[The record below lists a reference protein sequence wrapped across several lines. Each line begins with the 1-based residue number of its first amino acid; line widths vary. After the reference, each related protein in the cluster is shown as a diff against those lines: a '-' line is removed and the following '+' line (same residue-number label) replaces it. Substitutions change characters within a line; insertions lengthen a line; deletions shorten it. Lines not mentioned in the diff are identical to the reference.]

1 MMWQTCLL
9 FILQFLDPN
18 ALQHERP
25 CAFTKQIKKRGSF
38 RSGISCECYHHITI
52 FKSKSIVRQNHTQ
65 LTQVSSGLVN
75 HFFTPITL
83 KLNMHRRGFQ
93 WNFFQANSLQLEIIL
108 VELSQSKAV
117 KTQQTRNCTVY
128 RLPGLSTF
136 HLDIL
141 HKQCLSAV
149 RFPSSLSAI
158 RNGER
163 QLCYAAMLLEVTVQA
178 EDFNIALS
186 LRLAHHLSLPRRC
199 SEGWLMLRRSE

>member
-1 MMWQTCLL
+1 MNA
-9 FILQFLDPN
+9 IIISPYSIPN
-18 ALQHERP
+18 LSCDRITHSSP
-25 CAFTKQIKKRGSF
+25 KF
-38 RSGISCECYHHITI
+38 RVVWSTTSLHPLHWSWISTEE
-52 FKSKSIVRQNHTQ
+52 V
-65 LTQVSSGLVN
+65 
-75 HFFTPITL
+75 
-83 KLNMHRRGFQ
+83 FQ

-108 VELSQSKAV
+108 VQLSQSKAV

-158 RNGER
+158 GNGER

-199 SEGWLMLRRSE
+199 SEGWSMLRRSE